1 MYGKIN
7 AEEEMSHDIAS
18 NHALSDPDSKWPN
31 GVQLALDFA
40 SRRSDADTPLGIKGA
55 VSKVASLKRTMSSL
69 PPSHSAFLA
78 LPPELK
84 CKILNNY
91 DIGHQSLL
99 RVSMV
104 SPFKIEFGIIVATNF
119 GIKNDR
125 LPRRCTI
132 LYTALKI

>member
-1 MYGKIN
+1 
-7 AEEEMSHDIAS
+7 MSRGIAYYPTLIPS
-18 NHALSDPDSKWPN
+18 GPN
-31 GVQLALDFA
+31 GVQLTLDFA
-40 SRRSDADTPLGIKGA
+40 SRRSDTNTPPGIKRA
-55 VSKVASLKRTMSSL
+55 VSKAASLTRTMSSL
-69 PPSHSAFLA
+69 PPSHFTFLA

-84 CKILNNY
+84 CKILNN
-91 DIGHQSLL
+91 IGHRSLL

-104 SPFKIEFGIIVATNF
+104 SPFKFDFGIIVATNF